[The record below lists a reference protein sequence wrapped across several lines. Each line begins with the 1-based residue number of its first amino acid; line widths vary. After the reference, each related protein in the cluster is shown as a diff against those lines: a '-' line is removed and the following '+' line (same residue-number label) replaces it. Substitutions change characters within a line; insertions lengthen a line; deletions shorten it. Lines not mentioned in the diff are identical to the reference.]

1 MIKEEIITINGKQF
15 VKHTT
20 DKERFDENQE
30 PLPSLVQIETGKLY
44 FDAIDN
50 YPSKYHYEEYE
61 EEEIVAW

>member
-1 MIKEEIITINGKQF
+1 MIKQETITINNKQYI
-15 VKHTT
+15 KTTT

-30 PLPSLVQIETGKLY
+30 PLPCLVQIETGKLY

-61 EEEIVAW
+61 EEEIVV